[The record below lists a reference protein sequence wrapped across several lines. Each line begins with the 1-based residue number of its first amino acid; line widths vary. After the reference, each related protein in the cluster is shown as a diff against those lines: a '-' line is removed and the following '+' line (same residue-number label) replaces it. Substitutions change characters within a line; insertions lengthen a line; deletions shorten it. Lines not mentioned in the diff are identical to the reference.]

1 MRNLILASVAALLT
15 IGMASCGGG
24 GGGSSSTLPRTTPTA
39 PPNVSGVS
47 VLTTLPEV
55 DSVNG
60 VATVALQ
67 ARFDANSRPAF
78 YWQGQEVAPT
88 IRVHPGDT
96 IQLTF
101 QNSLPEYCD
110 VGVVSN
116 ANLHFHG
123 LSSSPNAPG
132 DDVIDT
138 NASPG
143 AAVSYTVVINP
154 DQPPGM
160 YWYHPH
166 AHGLAS
172 YEVGNG
178 MAGAI
183 IVEGIAN
190 AVPQTAGL
198 RERIIILGD
207 VPNDNSFAA
216 GEDSVLRRTGSG
228 TVRRTST
235 ALRSAQDSDENTGG
249 GNACAAESDATPM
262 INGATM
268 AAIGIKPGET
278 ELVRVVNASGHRF
291 FDLSVDGQ
299 QLQLVAQDGVP
310 VNTYPGAPTTIAE
323 NDILLAPAARAE
335 FLVKGLATPQ
345 ALISKC
351 VQTGPAGD
359 TAPQIVLGVFT
370 DDTNWTGA
378 AAATVQS
385 VKRVAT
391 LASLRSSQFYHST
404 LPAPAAQRTIHFGE
418 DANGFYL
425 DGKQYDPTAGPTITA
440 HSGTTEEWT
449 LENDTGELHAFHI
462 HQTHF
467 IVESVN
473 GVAVANPHWIDT
485 ITLQPEGIGVQGQI
499 APSQTKVL
507 IDFRDPTIRG
517 TFLYHCHILDHED
530 GGMMAKIA
538 VI

>member
-1 MRNLILASVAALLT
+1 MRTLTSAVAAVIAILL
-15 IGMASCGGG
+15 GLVACGGG
-24 GGGSSSTLPRTTPTA
+24 GTASPPLTPAAPTA
-39 PPNVSGVS
+39 VPVPGGPPALN
-47 VLTTLPEV
+47 TLPEV

-60 VATVALQ
+60 VATLTLQ
-67 ARFDANSRPAF
+67 AKFDANSRPSF
-78 YWQGQEVAPT
+78 YWQGQQVAPT

-101 QNSLPEYCD
+101 QNQLPEFCD

-132 DDVIDT
+132 DETIAT
-138 NASPG
+138 NAAPG
-143 AAVSYTVVINP
+143 TAVSYTVAINP

-207 VPNDNSFAA
+207 VPNDSSFAA
-216 GEDSVLRRTGSG
+216 GESSILRRSSG
-228 TVRRTST
+228 TSVRRGKS
-235 ALRSAQDSDENTGG
+235 ARRGAQDSDEAGG
-249 GNACAAESDATPM
+249 GNACTPEDDATPM

-268 AAIGIKPGET
+268 ASIGIKPGET
-278 ELVRVVNASGHRF
+278 ELFRVVNASGHRH
-291 FDLSVDGQ
+291 FDLAVDGKT
-299 QLQLVAQDGVP
+299 LQLVAQDGVP
-310 VNTYPGAPTTIAE
+310 INTYPGAPASISVS
-323 NDILLAPAARAE
+323 DLVIPPAGRVE
-335 FLVKGLATPQ
+335 FLVTGSATPS

-351 VQTGPAGD
+351 VQTGPGGD
-359 TAPQIVLGVFT
+359 TSPQIALGVLA
-370 DDTNWTGA
+370 DDTNWPGA
-378 AAATVQS
+378 TTATTQS
-385 VKRVAT
+385 KRVQKLAT
-391 LASLRSSQFYHST
+391 LRFSQYYHT
-404 LPAPAAQRTIHFGE
+404 TMPAPAATHLIQFSE
-418 DANGFYL
+418 DDNGFYL
-425 DGKQYDPTAGPTITA
+425 NGQQYDPSAAPMVTA

-449 LENDTGELHAFHI
+449 LENDSTELHDFHI

-467 IVESVN
+467 IVESIN
-473 GVAVANPHWIDT
+473 GVVQPNRHWVDT
-485 ITLQPEGIGVQGQI
+485 AIIPPVGIGVAGQI
-499 APSQTKVL
+499 IPAQMKVL

-517 TFLYHCHILDHED
+517 TFLFHCHILDHED